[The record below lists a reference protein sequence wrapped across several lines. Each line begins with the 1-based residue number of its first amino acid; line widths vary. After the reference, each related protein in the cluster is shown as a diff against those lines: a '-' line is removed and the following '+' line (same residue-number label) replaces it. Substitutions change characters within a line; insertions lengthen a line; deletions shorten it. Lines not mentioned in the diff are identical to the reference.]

1 MNGIPLNGGEMD
13 DRDERLT
20 YTVPEVARLLG
31 LSRGA
36 AYAAVNAR
44 EIPSLRIGRRT
55 LVPRVG
61 LERILGQVGLK
72 QDGG

>member
-1 MNGIPLNGGEMD
+1 MD

-36 AYAAVNAR
+36 AYAAVNAK

-61 LERILGQVGLK
+61 LERILGQVGLR
-72 QDGG
+72 QDRGQVA